1 MKQAYARR
9 LYDAVMKNFLVSE
22 STMAFLE
29 FFPRRPEDRD
39 TCYLFSY
46 FGVAG
51 MMYRAIKAGQED
63 VREPYRKLI
72 ENFVYYQD
80 GQMPQGQSKYHSER
94 GSSPKSGHGP
104 CFFDD
109 NIWVARNLL
118 CAHEVFGDSSYIEEA
133 KKIVA
138 YTYTAWDWD
147 LGGLVW
153 CEQGLTDQATEQEL
167 ERGLSA
173 NACCILVNAWLYQLT
188 GEKSYLEWADRF
200 YQFCKQMQDP
210 VTKIYYNGVHTLLQ
224 NGHRQAG
231 DVNKDLYSYNSGSM
245 ILADLLLFDITKDS
259 SYEQDA
265 WQAAHATHEAFLQKN
280 SNGTREYKDF
290 IWFTAIWAEGFAEL
304 EKRDAS
310 RTTEYREVFEEML
323 THGIQN
329 CERFDGLI
337 PHDCARDWRPDE
349 DVYDRLLLTHCA
361 NAEMAFL
368 LS

>member
-51 MMYRAIKAGQED
+51 TMYRAIKAGQED

-118 CAHEVFGDSSYIEEA
+118 CAYEVFGASSYIEEA
-133 KKIVA
+133 KKL
-138 YTYTAWDWD
+138 WP
-147 LGGLVW
+147 
-153 CEQGLTDQATEQEL
+153 
-167 ERGLSA
+167 
-173 NACCILVNAWLYQLT
+173 ILIQHGT
-188 GEKSYLEWADRF
+188 G
-200 YQFCKQMQDP
+200 
-210 VTKIYYNGVHTLLQ
+210 
-224 NGHRQAG
+224 
-231 DVNKDLYSYNSGSM
+231 
-245 ILADLLLFDITKDS
+245 
-259 SYEQDA
+259 
-265 WQAAHATHEAFLQKN
+265 
-280 SNGTREYKDF
+280 
-290 IWFTAIWAEGFAEL
+290 IWAA
-304 EKRDAS
+304 
-310 RTTEYREVFEEML
+310 
-323 THGIQN
+323 
-329 CERFDGLI
+329 
-337 PHDCARDWRPDE
+337 
-349 DVYDRLLLTHCA
+349 
-361 NAEMAFL
+361 
-368 LS
+368 